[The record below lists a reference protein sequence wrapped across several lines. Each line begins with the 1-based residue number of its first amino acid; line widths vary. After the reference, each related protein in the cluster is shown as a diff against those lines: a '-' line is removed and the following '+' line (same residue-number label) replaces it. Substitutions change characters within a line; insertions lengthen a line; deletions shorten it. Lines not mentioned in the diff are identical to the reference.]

1 MKSQETFFDAKVLD
15 ANANRYL
22 NKALSRCYIQNEN
35 EKKWK
40 YNERVLETDWGS
52 FTPLYSQFIGVLEVC
67 NRFHNRLAKK
77 IAEKRELPQSTN
89 CHKLDMNKNIF
100 FVIEVDA
107 TMFTRI
113 QKYWLECI
121 FRRWQYRG
129 CTWSCK
135 NLEHCLRYYRL

>member
-1 MKSQETFFDAKVLD
+1 M
-15 ANANRYL
+15 
-22 NKALSRCYIQNEN
+22 
-35 EKKWK
+35 
-40 YNERVLETDWGS
+40 
-52 FTPLYSQFIGVLEVC
+52 C

-121 FRRWQYRG
+121 FRR
-129 CTWSCK
+129 
-135 NLEHCLRYYRL
+135 